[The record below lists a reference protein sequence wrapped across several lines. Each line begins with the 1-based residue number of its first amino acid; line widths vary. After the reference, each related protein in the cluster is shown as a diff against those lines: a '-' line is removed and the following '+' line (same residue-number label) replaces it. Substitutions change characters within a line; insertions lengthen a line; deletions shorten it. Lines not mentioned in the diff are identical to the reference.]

1 MGPITVFACNPSL
14 ESTLIEETR
23 EAERQHQADL
33 VAREFQEAM
42 QYGSCDACQSPDH
55 TGLFVDG
62 PDRVCEGC
70 LMLELDD

>member
-1 MGPITVFACNPSL
+1 MFCCNPDPVAD
-14 ESTLIEETR
+14 LIAQTKR
-23 EAERQHQADL
+23 EYDERMADL
-33 VAREFQEAM
+33 VQQDVEDHLAH
-42 QYGSCDACQSPDH
+42 GSCDACQSSDH